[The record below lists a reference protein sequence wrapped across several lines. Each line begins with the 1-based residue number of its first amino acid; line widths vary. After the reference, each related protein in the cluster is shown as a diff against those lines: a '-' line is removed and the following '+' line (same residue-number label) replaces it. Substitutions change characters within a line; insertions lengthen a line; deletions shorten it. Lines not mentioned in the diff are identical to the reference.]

1 MRGDPV
7 TRPLE
12 SDEKQ
17 SPSFTPS
24 KFALPKLK
32 TYLRMKNEM
41 QSIIKEY
48 YHVIGLTPDK
58 SRHQEQVKARAA
70 MMCAMREFKLSTKD
84 IGSVFDTD
92 HSTVCHHA
100 KKHEANMEHWPGYR
114 SNYIAAARLC
124 NETMKYKAMQ
134 HKLKYV
140 NAQLKRL
147 SKMKDLLEETIQ
159 SNQYV

>member
-7 TRPLE
+7 TRLLE

-17 SPSFTPS
+17 SPSFTLP
-24 KFALPKLK
+24 KFAQQKLK
-32 TYLRMKNEM
+32 TYLRMKSEM

-48 YHVIGLTPDK
+48 YHVIGLTPNK

-100 KKHEANMEHWPGYR
+100 KKHDANLEHWPGYR
-114 SNYIAAARLC
+114 KNFIAAARLC

-134 HKLKYV
+134 SKLKYV
-140 NAQLKRL
+140 NAQLKRFN
-147 SKMKDLLEETIQ
+147 KMKNLLEETIQ
-159 SNQYV
+159 SKQYG

>member
-7 TRPLE
+7 TRLLE

-48 YHVIGLTPDK
+48 YHVIGLTPNK

-70 MMCAMREFKLSTKD
+70 MMCAMREFKLTTKD

-100 KKHEANMEHWPGYR
+100 RKHEANMEHWPGYR
-114 SNYIAAARLC
+114 RNYIAAARLC

-134 HKLKYV
+134 SILKYV
-140 NAQLKRL
+140 NAQLDRL
-147 SKMKDLLEETIQ
+147 NKMKDLLEETIQ

>member
-7 TRPLE
+7 TRLLE

-48 YHVIGLTPDK
+48 YHVIGLTPNK

-70 MMCAMREFKLSTKD
+70 MMCAMREFKLTTKD

-100 KKHEANMEHWPGYR
+100 RKHEANMEHWPGYR
-114 SNYIAAARLC
+114 RNYIAAARLC

-134 HKLKYV
+134 SKLKYV
-140 NAQLKRL
+140 NAQLTRFNR
-147 SKMKDLLEETIQ
+147 MKKDLEETIQ

>member
-7 TRPLE
+7 TRLLE

-17 SPSFTPS
+17 SPSFPLP
-24 KFALPKLK
+24 KFAQQKLK
-32 TYLRMKNEM
+32 TYLRMKSEM

-70 MMCAMREFKLSTKD
+70 MMCAMRDFKLSTKD

-114 SNYIAAARLC
+114 RNYIAAARLC

-134 HKLKYV
+134 SKLKYV

-147 SKMKDLLEETIQ
+147 NKMKDLLEETIQ
-159 SNQYV
+159 SN

>member
-7 TRPLE
+7 TRLLE

-17 SPSFTPS
+17 SPSFPLP
-24 KFALPKLK
+24 KFAQQKLK
-32 TYLRMKNEM
+32 TYLRMKSEM

-48 YHVIGLTPDK
+48 YHVIGLTPNK

-100 KKHEANMEHWPGYR
+100 KKHDANLEHWPGYR
-114 SNYIAAARLC
+114 KNFIAAARLC

-134 HKLKYV
+134 SKLKYV
-140 NAQLKRL
+140 NAQLKRFN
-147 SKMKDLLEETIQ
+147 KMKNLLEETIQ
-159 SNQYV
+159 SNKYG

>member
-1 MRGDPV
+1 VRGDPV
-7 TRPLE
+7 TRLLE

-17 SPSFTPS
+17 SPSFTLP
-24 KFALPKLK
+24 KFAQQKLK
-32 TYLRMKNEM
+32 TYLRMKSEM

-48 YHVIGLTPDK
+48 YHVIGLTPNK

-100 KKHEANMEHWPGYR
+100 KKHDANLEHWPGYR
-114 SNYIAAARLC
+114 KNFIAAARLC

-134 HKLKYV
+134 SKLKYV
-140 NAQLKRL
+140 NAQLKRFN
-147 SKMKDLLEETIQ
+147 KMKNLLEETIQ
-159 SNQYV
+159 SKQYG

>member
-7 TRPLE
+7 TRLLE

-17 SPSFTPS
+17 SPSFTLP
-24 KFALPKLK
+24 KFAQQKLK
-32 TYLRMKNEM
+32 TYLRMKSEM

-48 YHVIGLTPDK
+48 YHVIGLTPNK

-100 KKHEANMEHWPGYR
+100 KKHDANLEHWPGYR
-114 SNYIAAARLC
+114 KNFIAAARLC

-134 HKLKYV
+134 SKLKYV
-140 NAQLKRL
+140 NAQLKRFN
-147 SKMKDLLEETIQ
+147 KMKNLLEETIQ
-159 SNQYV
+159 SNKYG

>member
-7 TRPLE
+7 TRLLE

-17 SPSFTPS
+17 RPSFTLP
-24 KFALPKLK
+24 KFAQQKLK
-32 TYLRMKNEM
+32 TYLRMKSEM

-48 YHVIGLTPDK
+48 YHVIGLTPNK

-100 KKHEANMEHWPGYR
+100 KKHDANLEHWPGYR
-114 SNYIAAARLC
+114 NNFIAAARLC

-134 HKLKYV
+134 SKLKYV
-140 NAQLKRL
+140 NAQLNRL
-147 SKMKDLLEETIQ
+147 NKMKNLLQETIQ
-159 SNQYV
+159 SKQYG

>member
-7 TRPLE
+7 TRLLE

-17 SPSFTPS
+17 SPSFTLP
-24 KFALPKLK
+24 KFAQQKLK
-32 TYLRMKNEM
+32 TYLRMKSEM
-41 QSIIKEY
+41 QSILKEY
-48 YHVIGLTPDK
+48 YHVIGLTPNK

-70 MMCAMREFKLSTKD
+70 MMSAMRQFKLTTKD

-100 KKHEANMEHWPGYR
+100 KKHEANLEHWPGYR
-114 SNYIAAARLC
+114 SNFIAAARLC

-134 HKLKYV
+134 SKLKYV
-140 NAQLKRL
+140 NAQLNRFG
-147 SKMKDLLEETIQ
+147 KMKKDLEEIIQ
-159 SNQYV
+159 SKKHV

>member
-1 MRGDPV
+1 VRGDPV
-7 TRPLE
+7 TRLLE

-17 SPSFTPS
+17 SPSFTLP
-24 KFALPKLK
+24 KFAQQKLK
-32 TYLRMKNEM
+32 TYLRMKSEM

-48 YHVIGLTPDK
+48 YHVIGLTPNK

-100 KKHEANMEHWPGYR
+100 KKHDANLEHWPGYR
-114 SNYIAAARLC
+114 NNFIAAARLC

-134 HKLKYV
+134 SKLKYV
-140 NAQLKRL
+140 NAQLNRL
-147 SKMKDLLEETIQ
+147 NKMKNLLQETIQ
-159 SNQYV
+159 SKQYG